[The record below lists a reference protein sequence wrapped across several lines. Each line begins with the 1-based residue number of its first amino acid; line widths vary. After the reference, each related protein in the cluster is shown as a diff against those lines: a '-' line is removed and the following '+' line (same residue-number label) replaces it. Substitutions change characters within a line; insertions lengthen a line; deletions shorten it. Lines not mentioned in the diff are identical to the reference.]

1 MLTVLI
7 EKVGK
12 REVRRVRERFAPINP
27 LSPPLLFCCMLFPA
41 LQPSSCPEAC
51 SYVNRVRVFGDNLYT
66 PPLSFFLLALLLNYQ
81 CLSNITF
88 VTHFLTYFPLSEP
101 PSPIKVWTFSIAA
114 IFSFFFLA
122 IFLFLLLLLLLL
134 DHIYTVSSHPSD
146 PLLLLLVLFTTL
158 FLPFHLIVS
167 LWISLSPKSFFLLLG
182 FFFPLCYT
190 ISPSFML
197 PFIFMLSLPLYICAH
212 SLCLSFCS
220 APVVRPYEMNWY
232 KWHFMG
238 PCSTTRLNT
247 AGNHKSHCLMRMPLL
262 MCSIWFNASDR
273 WGENRRWG
281 LRGEVERELRDKNG
295 DKRDK

>member
-1 MLTVLI
+1 MP
-7 EKVGK
+7 
-12 REVRRVRERFAPINP
+12 FW
-27 LSPPLLFCCMLFPA
+27 
-41 LQPSSCPEAC
+41 
-51 SYVNRVRVFGDNLYT
+51 YH
-66 PPLSFFLLALLLNYQ
+66 
-81 CLSNITF
+81 F
-88 VTHFLTYFPLSEP
+88 VTHFFSHFALSEP
-101 PSPIKVWTFSIAA
+101 PSPTFKPFLFQQYL
-114 IFSFFFLA
+114 FSF
-122 IFLFLLLLLLLL
+122 
-134 DHIYTVSSHPSD
+134 SSFSSPPRSYFYPSD
-146 PLLLLLVLFTTL
+146 PLLRLLVLFTTL

-190 ISPSFML
+190 ISPSFMC
-197 PFIFMLSLPLYICAH
+197 PFIFMLNLPLYICAH

-247 AGNHKSHCLMRMPLL
+247 AGNHKSHCLLRMPLL
-262 MCSIWFNASDR
+262 MCSFWFNASDR

-281 LRGEVERELRDKNG
+281 LGGEVERELRDKNG